1 MNILYCTYYD
11 LTKHSP
17 GLDRIFNLRNS
28 LTSYGINI
36 IVVGSGLESNN
47 SNSWKLSEQ
56 SNHKVILFN
65 KNKYKSFGFTNYAKD
80 LKSANNF
87 YNNTI
92 DDLIILLDLKCI
104 VIYSPF
110 FLIVKTILNKTNK
123 KLPIIADCGEYF
135 NFSLQYFLQGV
146 LLQQFFFKK
155 FLISKLSGLIV
166 PSPMWYKLAKKL
178 KKKRVFI
185 PGIIKK
191 NQLYRRNLENINSKL
206 NIVFL
211 GSLNHRELPSVIF
224 DALTLCIKEKLM
236 FNFKILGS
244 QKNRQ
249 AEYWIK
255 KLKKYKDLKKHTYI
269 YGFVKEEK
277 KLNILMNSDIFIM
290 LRPNNNETKHLFPS
304 RVPELMSSANPI
316 ILTKTSSLDF
326 FFKENHGVKFISDKN
341 SPKELSKSIIDL
353 ANNPKKRFDI
363 GQQGRIYANQYFSYN
378 HIGKKLSN
386 FFFKF

>member
-17 GLDRIFNLRNS
+17 GLNRIYNLRNS
-28 LTSYGINI
+28 LASYGINI
-36 IVVGSGLESNN
+36 IVVGSGLEVSN
-47 SNSWKLSEQ
+47 SNSWKISEQ
-56 SNHKVILFN
+56 NNHKVILFN
-65 KNKYKSFGFTNYAKD
+65 KNKYKSIGFTNYAKD

-87 YNNTI
+87 YKNTI
-92 DDLIILLDLKCI
+92 DDLIVLLNLKCI

-110 FLIVKTILNKTNK
+110 YLIVRTILNKTNK

-146 LLQQFFFKK
+146 LFQQFFFKK

-166 PSPMWYKLAKKL
+166 PSPMWYKLARKL
-178 KKKRVFI
+178 EKKRVYI
-185 PGIIKK
+185 PGIIKN
-191 NQLYRRNLENINSKL
+191 NQLYRRNFENINSRI

-224 DALTLCIKEKLM
+224 DALTLCSKKKLL

-249 AEYWIK
+249 AKYWIK
-255 KLKKYKDLKKHTYI
+255 KLKKYKDLKKHTFI
-269 YGFVKEEK
+269 SGFVEEEK

-326 FFKENHGVKFISDKN
+326 FFKENHGVKFISDIN
-341 SPKELSKSIIDL
+341 SPEELSRVILDL
-353 ANNPKKRFDI
+353 SKNPKTRFDI
-363 GQQGRIYANQYFSYN
+363 
-378 HIGKKLSN
+378 
-386 FFFKF
+386 